1 MRIARIARLLLV
13 SAIGF
18 AVLPA
23 NLVPANAT
31 ARSEPAIFVG
41 PVATYELPSTPAK
54 AAPAKKASATK
65 ATAKATPAMAA
76 PALAEPAFA
85 APALAEP
92 AFAVPAATTAARP
105 LKVMPLGDSITYG
118 VGSSTHVGYRLDLW
132 SRFRTV
138 GFAPNFMGSLRSG
151 HMGDNNHEGH
161 IGWRIDQVSANVI
174 RYMALY
180 QPDVVLLHIGT
191 NDLAQNY
198 DMARAPQRLSL
209 LIDKIRR
216 ARPTARIY
224 VASLIAMK
232 SSQAGV
238 ATKRTAYN
246 NAIPGIVQKKGPM
259 VRFVPQHLV
268 PAKDLSDQAHPN
280 NCGYA
285 KMAYIWYYSLG
296 RSPLNQSGKA
306 WPTGYYPFGTAKGA
320 CNP

>member
-23 NLVPANAT
+23 NPAPANAT
-31 ARSEPAIFVG
+31 ATSEPAIFVG
-41 PVATYELPSTPAK
+41 PVATYEPLSTP
-54 AAPAKKASATK
+54 
-65 ATAKATPAMAA
+65 AKATPAMAA
-76 PALAEPAFA
+76 PALAEPGFA
-85 APALAEP
+85 EPALAEP
-92 AFAVPAATTAARP
+92 AFAAVPAATTAARP

-132 SRFRTV
+132 NRFRTV

-161 IGWRIDQVSANVI
+161 IGWRIDQVSANVT
-174 RYMALY
+174 RYMVLY
-180 QPDVVLLHIGT
+180 KPDVVLLHIGT

-198 DMARAPQRLSL
+198 DMAHAPQRLSL

-216 ARPTARIY
+216 ARPTTRIY

>member
-23 NLVPANAT
+23 NANPIRESAPANAVQ
-31 ARSEPAIFVG
+31 AEQVEPFEG
-41 PVATYELPSTPAK
+41 PVATYEVPSKP
-54 AAPAKKASATK
+54 
-65 ATAKATPAMAA
+65 
-76 PALAEPAFA
+76 AEPAPASAEPEFA
-85 APALAEP
+85 APGYAVP
-92 AFAVPAATTAARP
+92 QAVPAATAVARP

-118 VGSSTHVGYRLDLW
+118 VGSSIHVGYRLDLW
-132 SRFRTV
+132 KRLYTV
-138 GFAPNFMGSLRSG
+138 GFAPNFIGSLRSG

-161 IGWRIDQVSANVI
+161 IGWRIDQVSANVT
-174 RYMALY
+174 RFMALY

-198 DMARAPQRLSL
+198 DMAHAPQRLSL

-238 ATKRTAYN
+238 STKRTAFN

-285 KMAYIWYYSLG
+285 KMAYIWYYALG
-296 RSPLNQSGKA
+296 RSSLNQSGKA
-306 WPTGYYPFGTAKGA
+306 WPTGYYPFGSAKGP